1 MKLAKLAKH
10 QPQNIF
16 FQINNR
22 NLEFVVQL
30 PGWLFFAIPK
40 QRGVFAWQHAKQLV
54 QLQQIRLCGAKVIQC
69 HGLKR

>member
-30 PGWLFFAIPK
+30 PGCLFIYNP
-40 QRGVFAWQHAKQLV
+40 QTAWGICLAT
-54 QLQQIRLCGAKVIQC
+54 C
-69 HGLKR
+69 